1 MPQKTNLNISPY
13 YDDFNAD
20 DNFYKVLFRP
30 GRPVQ
35 ARELTTLQSILQ
47 NQVES
52 FGDHMFKEGTM
63 VIPGS
68 VLYDSQYFSVKIESE
83 HLGLPV
89 SLYLSQ
95 LKGKKLKGQNSGVEF
110 IVNDC
115 KYPTDSTDITHVT
128 LFIKYLTGNNDN
140 LEAFVSDNEPLI
152 AQENIVYGNTTI
164 TVGDSVANAIDTD
177 AAATGSAVKIE
188 TGVYFIRGS
197 FVTVTA
203 DTIILHIGLD

>member
-68 VLYDSQYFSVKIESE
+68 VAYDSQYFSVKIESE

-89 SLYLSQ
+89 SLYLYESICE
-95 LKGKKLKGQNSGVEF
+95 QNLWEEELVEPDDF
-110 IVNDC
+110 
-115 KYPTDSTDITHVT
+115 KPTVDVPPAPMHTDVSTRFRSMPRT
-128 LFIKYLTGNNDN
+128 
-140 LEAFVSDNEPLI
+140 P
-152 AQENIVYGNTTI
+152 
-164 TVGDSVANAIDTD
+164 
-177 AAATGSAVKIE
+177 
-188 TGVYFIRGS
+188 S
-197 FVTVTA
+197 FKHQRHSTSLGA
-203 DTIILHIGLD
+203 E